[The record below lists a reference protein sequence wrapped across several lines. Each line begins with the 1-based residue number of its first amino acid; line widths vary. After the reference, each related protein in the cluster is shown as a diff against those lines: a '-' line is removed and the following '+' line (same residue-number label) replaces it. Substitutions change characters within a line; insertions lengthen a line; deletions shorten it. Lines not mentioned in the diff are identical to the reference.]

1 MSTVCKT
8 KGKITVHKHYTQV
21 ITYEVVSY
29 GGTVKILIYYTCIYC
44 TYIM

>member
-8 KGKITVHKHYTQV
+8 KGKITVHKYYTQV
-21 ITYEVVSY
+21 ISYEVVSY